1 MAVKDFF
8 TEQSLNRSRP
18 EDLPGTP
25 ASFATSDV
33 TREVALDFANAGSNV
48 EILPSAVVKISTVS
62 DGLTRVLPVAANA
75 STDPA
80 DVPFGIVLFKNK
92 DFLNTNTPGY
102 RRMMTVARGG
112 RMQVKVACKSTINA
126 GAAIY
131 FDPTDGYYTASATTT
146 IDDATTG
153 NIKVGMALETIST
166 AVAAGKIIKIEVQMP
181 NV

>member
-8 TEQSLNRSRP
+8 INQSLNRFRP

-25 ASFATSDV
+25 ADWATSDV
-33 TREVALDFANAGSNV
+33 TREVALDLNAAANV
-48 EILPSAVVKISTVS
+48 EVLPSAVVKISTTS
-62 DGLTRVLPVAANA
+62 DGLTRVLPVEAKA
-75 STDPA
+75 STSTA
-80 DVPFGIVLFKNK
+80 DTPYGIVLFKNK

-112 RMQVKVACKSTINA
+112 NMHVKVACKSAINA

-131 FDPTDGYYTASATTT
+131 FDPTDGYYTSESTTT
-146 IDDATTG
+146 IESDTTG